1 MLTDNPSN
9 CCSLLSQ
16 ALGVMLSRSAVAEI
30 LGESRASAKR
40 AHHETE
46 QHIAF
51 SYISKSPGLRLK
63 NVTILSTIIS
73 CPDKLI
79 TFERDLPYQNGEEM
93 HYYRYSIPQMRSN
106 TKRRA
111 TELYRYPCAVAVS
124 PSYASNNNESLLPQ
138 LNLRHETIA
147 ARRSSQTSLVARQSV
162 AVFFKSAKTPAM
174 P

>member
-1 MLTDNPSN
+1 MLTDNPSD
-9 CCSLLSQ
+9 CGSLLSQ
-16 ALGVMLSRSAVAEI
+16 AVGVMLSRSAVAEI
-30 LGESRASAKR
+30 LRESWASAKR
-40 AHHETE
+40 AHRETE
-46 QHIAF
+46 HIAF

-93 HYYRYSIPQMRSN
+93 HYYRYSILQMRSN

-138 LNLRHETIA
+138 LNLLHETIA